1 MKKRR
6 VLALLLALSLAVSTN
21 GMTVFAAEAGEL
33 TASVVSPVEE
43 STEDV
48 QDEAELTDTAEDDA
62 DDEQDIESE
71 DTEKSDESDGDSAEN
86 QTGKD
91 DDGTN
96 DGEDSD
102 EQNPDV
108 EDAADETGET
118 VSENELPDEEEPAEE
133 SEELPQVIKH
143 EVRMMTFTDDTGLKV
158 TYDAN
163 AARNYKY
170 IVENGVLT
178 KVQEAKTVG
187 ENGEPAWEDVTF
199 TGNVELIQPEEG
211 EKYTSVAAGIFS
223 GNKNITYVKLPD
235 GVTGIEDNTFK
246 DCTGLKGVYLPATV
260 TSIGASAFESC
271 TSMTQI
277 AVPKAVTAIGN
288 SAFKNDAKLYMV
300 YMKDVDYSA
309 LTSIGDSAFEGCTAL
324 AEFCS
329 DTEFYLPASL
339 KSIGEK
345 AFYQCWSIEKVDLN
359 TAELE
364 TVGTSAF
371 ENCTGVKGAV
381 MCKTLAEIPANAFKD
396 CTGLE
401 FIRFSGRVYVTVG
414 EYAFYG
420 CYSLKQVEL
429 PATVRKVSR
438 YAFAGCTNLS
448 SVVVENPG
456 IELEA
461 DPFPAGKT
469 NGNLVFVGKK
479 FTDKT
484 DQNSTTAIYAY
495 YLGLNPVKVSF
506 VDPSE
511 DNSEQYYTYK
521 VADSNGG
528 NLTGGQIWVCEEGK
542 NRVEDDINKLHNNKG
557 VPSDGKRLYVYYK
570 PKDGYELVKG
580 SLKSNGE
587 TVQQDDEKRYYIT
600 MPYGGTVI
608 TAEFREK
615 DVTDKIIGVGESD
628 VTIEFSNG
636 EPIQP
641 DGIEL
646 KIGQTTRMF
655 LLDKNGKTITAS
667 QIKEISSDKTSV
679 AKVSASGVIT
689 AVGAGTA
696 YISVRLVGADS
707 VGGESFLVRR
717 MVRVVEGKIAS
728 ISLSASN
735 YSSNIQITG
744 DKDGIQTAAVGK
756 NYARD
761 GLTLTLK
768 ANAYTAER
776 EGIAKELTWKSSDTK
791 VATLEKASTTSED
804 SSNVVKIVPGT
815 EGEATITVTAKID
828 SKTTVTQKFVV
839 SVRDYNLKLSSSTV
853 TINPNLVEHGEL
865 EILSAYGASLPS
877 DGNPPKLIEKVGN
890 DWVGNSSF
898 LLQAKPLTDG
908 DIKSGRRSY
917 SITLRDET
925 LKDGK
930 YKVYVCFDDTTRDSS
945 LPLTITVKRSVPAP
959 TVKFNTTKAKF
970 NLFYKDGGT
979 DKDGNPITVIT
990 ELTKL
995 GTAKV
1000 KKVELCA
1007 LTEDNKDDKLF
1018 SENFEI
1024 VNGPEEW
1031 AKGIVKIR
1039 KKYDNLKYTTGNS
1052 PKAVVAGYLK
1062 IYYEGYRDEVAK
1074 KVKVTM
1080 PTVTTAPAYV
1090 LDRTS
1095 VTYRDTAGSQTE
1107 SLMLLDKKTKQQ
1119 IVLNSNVNLRIESD
1133 ETIADTH
1140 SSKIVNNEIIFDV
1153 PYPAKGKIKI
1163 FLTNPAEWDK
1173 DKNGDDR
1180 TLSYTFTVKTTSA
1193 EPTIKTNQTVT
1204 LNLNYPEVAGAFT
1217 LVSNQKD
1224 TELQETQEFTANS
1237 TARTEEEY
1245 RKFKVTYQGGRG
1257 SVEIISD
1264 EKVKAG
1270 TYKWTCYPDE
1280 KVFGPLRK
1288 ATTLTVKVVDSK
1300 PVFKL
1305 GKGSLVLNLAAAT
1318 TEADGT
1324 RTYGETAEIPLKITG
1339 KPEGYTLGTNVNT
1352 ENGSTIECTTK
1363 NENGAEAKFDWK
1375 LQDATV
1381 DKDGKLTDGKLSV
1394 SLKTTLA
1401 PKTYS
1406 FKLTAKYENRAN
1418 GNVVESKPMTFKV
1431 KVDNNNAIS
1440 VTFSAKGKLNLVDRE
1455 GEYTAKNS
1463 IAYTP
1468 TLKNVRGAI
1477 TDAWIYDAD
1486 TDRESEYFDIYLNP
1500 VDGKLYVTPKKTQVN
1515 IGPGDNTGNE
1525 TGAGDETG
1533 DGDGTGDGTENG
1545 GGDETGG
1552 GSVSGNGTGNGSV
1565 SGNDTDD
1572 GSVSGND
1579 TGNGSVSG
1587 NDTGDG
1593 SMSGNDT
1600 GDGNE
1605 TGSGDKT
1612 DGGNENSGNNSG
1624 DQPST
1629 QSDVVQGYEYAAL
1642 ANNKQYRVKI
1652 EVKVDGYNNKIG
1664 AHGGIVSLP
1673 LTIKTAQTLPKVTT
1687 DKSTLDVFLSN
1698 KLYDATFTV
1707 MPQEGVA
1714 GIVEEIKFHDDDK
1727 VPQDAF
1733 DISYITQTD
1742 GSLKVTVHL
1751 KEAVAYACDSTNKV
1765 KMYIKFKG
1773 QGNNTEG
1780 TLVNMNIRVNK

>member
-6 VLALLLALSLAVSTN
+6 VLALLLALSLAMSTN

-48 QDEAELTDTAEDDA
+48 QDEAELTDTAGDDA

-71 DTEKSDESDGDSAEN
+71 DTEENEESDGDSAED
-86 QTGKD
+86 QTGKG

-930 YKVYVCFDDTTRDSS
+930 YKVYVCFDDTARDSS

-970 NLFYKDGGT
+970 NLFYKNGGT

-1007 LTEDNKDDKLF
+1007 LTEDKADDKF
-1018 SENFEI
+1018 FRDNFEI

-1031 AKGIVKIR
+1031 ARGIVKIQ
-1039 KKYDNLKYTTGNS
+1039 KKNDNLKYTTGNS
-1052 PKAVVAGYLK
+1052 PKAVVSGYLK
-1062 IYYEGYRDEVAK
+1062 IYYEGYRDDVAK
-1074 KVKVTM
+1074 MVKVTM
-1080 PTVTTAPAYV
+1080 PTVTTVPAYV

-1095 VTYRDTAGSQTE
+1095 VTYRDTASSQTE

-1140 SSKIVNNEIIFDV
+1140 SSKIVNDEIIFDV

-1270 TYKWTCYPDE
+1270 T
-1280 KVFGPLRK
+1280 
-1288 ATTLTVKVVDSK
+1288 
-1300 PVFKL
+1300 
-1305 GKGSLVLNLAAAT
+1305 
-1318 TEADGT
+1318 
-1324 RTYGETAEIPLKITG
+1324 I
-1339 KPEGYTLGTNVNT
+1339 
-1352 ENGSTIECTTK
+1352 
-1363 NENGAEAKFDWK
+1363 
-1375 LQDATV
+1375 
-1381 DKDGKLTDGKLSV
+1381 
-1394 SLKTTLA
+1394 
-1401 PKTYS
+1401 
-1406 FKLTAKYENRAN
+1406 
-1418 GNVVESKPMTFKV
+1418 
-1431 KVDNNNAIS
+1431 
-1440 VTFSAKGKLNLVDRE
+1440 
-1455 GEYTAKNS
+1455 
-1463 IAYTP
+1463 
-1468 TLKNVRGAI
+1468 
-1477 TDAWIYDAD
+1477 
-1486 TDRESEYFDIYLNP
+1486 
-1500 VDGKLYVTPKKTQVN
+1500 
-1515 IGPGDNTGNE
+1515 
-1525 TGAGDETG
+1525 
-1533 DGDGTGDGTENG
+1533 
-1545 GGDETGG
+1545 
-1552 GSVSGNGTGNGSV
+1552 
-1565 SGNDTDD
+1565 
-1572 GSVSGND
+1572 
-1579 TGNGSVSG
+1579 
-1587 NDTGDG
+1587 
-1593 SMSGNDT
+1593 
-1600 GDGNE
+1600 
-1605 TGSGDKT
+1605 
-1612 DGGNENSGNNSG
+1612 
-1624 DQPST
+1624 
-1629 QSDVVQGYEYAAL
+1629 
-1642 ANNKQYRVKI
+1642 
-1652 EVKVDGYNNKIG
+1652 
-1664 AHGGIVSLP
+1664 
-1673 LTIKTAQTLPKVTT
+1673 
-1687 DKSTLDVFLSN
+1687 
-1698 KLYDATFTV
+1698 
-1707 MPQEGVA
+1707 
-1714 GIVEEIKFHDDDK
+1714 
-1727 VPQDAF
+1727 
-1733 DISYITQTD
+1733 
-1742 GSLKVTVHL
+1742 
-1751 KEAVAYACDSTNKV
+1751 
-1765 KMYIKFKG
+1765 
-1773 QGNNTEG
+1773 
-1780 TLVNMNIRVNK
+1780 